1 MNADISLANGES
13 RPKRPRVG
21 KLAFRLLGEYSL
33 VIILGLLLLTFSLLR
48 PEQFFTFDNYRGIGV
63 NQIVVVFAAIGLIA
77 PLIVG
82 ELDLSIGYIVGLS
95 QALVVGLMSLQGLS
109 PLEAVICTLAI
120 CIVVGCVN
128 GLLVVK
134 LGINSLIATLAT
146 GSVLYGIILW
156 YTKGTVLFE
165 GIPPSFL
172 KIASL
177 QLIDVPLPIW
187 YGIALIAITEV
198 VLGYLPVG
206 RRMYAVGG
214 NRRAA
219 VLTGIRVD
227 RLIIGAFVTSAIVS
241 GLGGIIIASRLGS
254 AEPELGAQ
262 FLLPAYA
269 AAFLGATTIRP
280 GRFNAIGTAVAV
292 YVVAVIVAG
301 LQQVGVA
308 SWAEYMIDGGALAT
322 GVALANRLVR
332 IREERARRDQ
342 LRALEESRTALAP
355 ESSGREEPEA
365 FGHAPPS

>member
-1 MNADISLANGES
+1 MGQLT
-13 RPKRPRVG
+13 
-21 KLAFRLLGEYSL
+21 FRLLGDYSL
-33 VIILGLLLLTFSLLR
+33 VIILGLLLVTFSLLR
-48 PEQFFTFDNYRGIGV
+48 PEQFFTVDNYRGIAV

-82 ELDLSIGYIVGLS
+82 ELDLSFGYIIGLS
-95 QALVVGLMSLQGLS
+95 QALVIGLMSLQGLD
-109 PLEAVICTLAI
+109 PLEAVISTVAI
-120 CIVVGCVN
+120 CIFVGCIN

-134 LGINSLIATLAT
+134 ARINSLIATLAT

-165 GIPPSFL
+165 RVPPSFL

-177 QLIDVPLPIW
+177 NLIDVPLPIW
-187 YGIALIAITEV
+187 YGIGLIVITEV

-219 VLTGIRVD
+219 VLTGIRVE
-227 RLIIGAFVTSAIVS
+227 RLIIGAFATSAFVS
-241 GLGGIIIASRLGS
+241 GLGGIIVASRLGS

-269 AAFLGATTIRP
+269 AAFLGATVIRP

-292 YVVAVIVAG
+292 YVLAVIVAG
-301 LQQVGVA
+301 LQQTGVP
-308 SWAEYMIDGGALAT
+308 SWAEYMIDGAALAT

-342 LRALEESRTALAP
+342 LRALEE
-355 ESSGREEPEA
+355 GRVAVASIE
-365 FGHAPPS
+365 